1 MRKFRLLTALGV
13 AAALAVTAVGCS
25 AAEPNGPIS
34 DGGPPSAAD
43 RPTIKIGWLL
53 PGGEI
58 FYSMI
63 QNPEIA
69 ENLGVWYDVE
79 WFQFASSSEIV
90 QGIAAG
96 TLDAGAG
103 GSLTVLNGIEQG
115 ADFVIAGEFISEG
128 RAGARTTWLTLNDSG
143 IETAADVEGRT
154 VGSNSIGSPV
164 DRVARAYLEEKAGLQ
179 ADVDYSVV
187 AVPFSVVV
195 DTLLSGSVDIAPVP
209 EPFLGPA
216 LATGEFR
223 EVFDTSAVQD
233 PFIQNMLTF
242 SRSFADSNPEATQKF
257 VEDFTTVAEYIVNPA
272 NREAVIAASSEVTKI
287 PLAALESFL
296 FTERDY
302 LRPADGTLNIAAL
315 QANWDFFIN
324 QDGSEFTQ
332 DYKVTDY
339 VDDRFV
345 AGRR

>member
-1 MRKFRLLTALGV
+1 MRKNRMLTALCL
-13 AAALAVTAVGCS
+13 AAALSVTTAGCS
-25 AAEPNGPIS
+25 TAGAEEPAAA
-34 DGGPPSAAD
+34 GGPPAAAD
-43 RPTIKIGWLL
+43 RPTIRLGWLL

-58 FYSMI
+58 FYSMLE
-63 QNPEIA
+63 NPEIA

-96 TLDAGAG
+96 TLDGGAG

-115 ADFVIAGEFISEG
+115 ADFVLAGEFISEG
-128 RAGARTTWLTLNDSG
+128 KAGARTTWLTPKDSD
-143 IETAADVEGRT
+143 IRTAADVAGHT

-164 DRVARAYLEEKAGLQ
+164 DRVARAYLEEEAGLK
-179 ADVDYSVV
+179 ADVDYDVV
-187 AVPFSVVV
+187 AVPFSVAT
-195 DTLLSGSVDIAPVP
+195 DTLLAGTVDIAPVP
-209 EPFLGPA
+209 EPFLGAA

-242 SRSFADSNPEATQKF
+242 SRSFADKNVEATQKF
-257 VEDFTTVAEYIVNPA
+257 VEDFTTVAGYVVDPE
-272 NREAVIAASSEVTKI
+272 NREAVVAASSAVTKI
-287 PLAALESFL
+287 PIEALDSFL
-296 FTERDY
+296 FTKRDY
-302 LRPADGTLNIAAL
+302 LRPEDGALDEDAL
-315 QANWDFFIN
+315 QANWDFFIS
-324 QDGSEFTQ
+324 QGTEFTR

-339 VDDRFV
+339 VDERFS